1 MHSNELMGKCGLTA
15 DRNKMCLCLED
26 IKDIGREAYK
36 LWQTAN
42 KFLAEHELTLL
53 HAIRLRVS
61 ISCAKWTFPKE
72 PLGTWPEPGA
82 L

>member
-1 MHSNELMGKCGLTA
+1 MCSNELMGKVDLLLKG
-15 DRNKMCLCLED
+15 K
-26 IKDIGREAYK
+26 KGRGTDT

-42 KFLAEHELTLL
+42 KFLALQELTRL

-61 ISCAKWTFPKE
+61 MSCAKWTFPKE
-72 PLGTWPEPGA
+72 PLGMWPEPGA